1 MPRSLKGHFQSGL
14 EAHDLAQCPSAGR
27 RTQDGTYVTGQTQRR
42 LQLGVDIRILIGR
55 NDKSGYLE
63 AFLSGMRW
71 ESIPETFRGK
81 CAADIKCFRRELR
94 NGGYSIE

>member
-1 MPRSLKGHFQSGL
+1 MPRSPKGHYQIGM

-27 RTQDGTYVTGQTQRR
+27 RTREGIYVTGQTHRR
-42 LQLGVDIRILIGR
+42 LQLGVDIRMLIGR

-71 ESIPETFRGK
+71 ESIPKELQGK
-81 CAADIKCFRRELR
+81 CSSDYRRFRKELR
-94 NGGYSIE
+94 EGGYSVE